1 MIGMETT
8 GAMALGLTVDE
19 KHRNKWNAKGIIC
32 DDGTLNNWAIT
43 YEGSHFA
50 LFECGYQF
58 SSIDEASIKGYNEMM
73 AEGFNLCYQTPFN
86 LSWAVFGEADMPRIG
101 PACGNHH
108 LWMKK
113 IKKAFDP
120 NTVSDPS
127 MYISGD

>member
-1 MIGMETT
+1 MDTVS
-8 GAMALGLTVDE
+8 AMALGLTVDE
-19 KHRNKWNAKGIIC
+19 KHRNKWIKKGIIT

-58 SSIDEASIKGYNEMM
+58 SSINTDSIKGYNEMM
-73 AEGFNLCYQTPFN
+73 AEGFDLCYQTPFS
-86 LSWAVFGEADMPRIG
+86 LSWAVFGEAEMPRIG